1 MKKSYFVALFLLG
14 ISMSMLHSEVS
25 HLIIAPADF
34 LESAYELADYF
45 EEEYG
50 VEREVHD
57 IDEIISGSDDA
68 SEALYDYL
76 EAHFEEPGIQTE
88 GSSVLFIGSGTR
100 DWESGSIRNRIP
112 VYENESVMGIMSDSW
127 FVDFD
132 EDHRVDVAIGRIP
145 ASTEDEISGYLDR
158 YFSYLE
164 NENSGLWQRKLL
176 FCADDE
182 MKTGQI
188 EGINPTSGMN
198 HSGRSDDMMNSIE
211 DYYLKQQVY
220 GIDYEADESGYKP
233 AARDDI
239 IEIVNEG
246 VNLWCYTGHSAI
258 DMLGDEHY
266 FTEEDIVELNNNGRL
281 PFMFVA
287 GCKTGDFGTE
297 EVCLIEQLMFAGEGG
312 IIGAYASAEYTN
324 PTSNIQMGM
333 TFLSALYNDNS
344 SWGNAMLDAQYNS
357 PASIMNMVKYN
368 ILGDPLGYCMTGAAD
383 DLVINGEIE
392 MMLPGE
398 ELSFEWQCEPS
409 CTEAILAVVNA
420 SSYIEYSHTL
430 EDVTYE
436 YNRWCPGNVV
446 YSMINPVAGGWGYAQ
461 FTVPEEIVEGDDG
474 RIVCL
479 SESEVGE
486 TLSWFSGDIQM
497 GDNNGEEPDI
507 VPAGVIQ
514 LSNYPNPFNP
524 VTTIRYYLPEG
535 GNSELSIYNIKGGL
549 VKKLVNGSESEGWH
563 EHLWD
568 GRDQSGRS
576 TSSGIY
582 IIKLASEDRSLS
594 RKISQIK

>member
-1 MKKSYFVALFLLG
+1 MKKFYFAVLFLLG

-50 VEREVHD
+50 IEREVHD
-57 IDEIISGSDDA
+57 IDEIISGADDA

-76 EAHFEEPGIQTE
+76 EAHFEEPGIETE
-88 GSSVLFIGSGTR
+88 GSSVLLLGSGTQ

-112 VYENESVMGIMSDSW
+112 VYEKVGIMSDSW

-132 EDHRVDVAIGRIP
+132 EDHRADVAIGRIP
-145 ASTEDEISGYLDR
+145 ASTEDEISGYLNR

-164 NENSGLWQRKLL
+164 NESSGLWQRRLL

-182 MKTGQI
+182 MKTGEI
-188 EGINPTSGMN
+188 EGSTPLSGMN
-198 HSGRSDDMMNSIE
+198 HSARSDDLMNSIE
-211 DYYLKQQVY
+211 DYYLKRQVY
-220 GIDYEADESGYKP
+220 GIDYEANDDGYKP
-233 AARDDI
+233 AARNDI
-239 IEIVNEG
+239 IEILNEG
-246 VNLWCYTGHSAI
+246 VNLWCYTGHSWTTT
-258 DMLGDEHY
+258 LGDEHY
-266 FTEEDIVELNNNGRL
+266 FSEEDVADLANNGRRG
-281 PFMFVA
+281 FMFVA
-287 GCKTGDFGTE
+287 GCETGDFGNETP
-297 EVCLIEQLMFAGEGG
+297 CLAEQLLFAGSGG
-312 IIGAYASAEYTN
+312 IIGSYAPTESTG
-324 PTSNIQMGM
+324 PTSNNQMGM
-333 TFLSALYNDNS
+333 VLLSALCNDNC
-344 SWGNAMLDAQYNS
+344 SWGEAMLEAQYNS
-357 PASIMNMVKYN
+357 AASVSNTIKFN
-368 ILGDPLGYCMTGAAD
+368 ILGDPLAWLSNGTANDLITGE
-383 DLVINGEIE
+383 EIE
-392 MMLPGE
+392 NMLPGE
-398 ELSFEWQCEPS
+398 ELSFAWQCEPS

-446 YSMINPVAGGWGYAQ
+446 YSMISPVAGGWGYAQ
-461 FTVPEEIVEGDDG
+461 FTVPEEIVEGNDG
-474 RIVCL
+474 RIVCF
-479 SESEVGE
+479 SESEAGE

-507 VPAGVIQ
+507 VPAGAMQ

-524 VTTIRYYLPEG
+524 VTTIRYYLPEE
-535 GNSELSIYNIKGGL
+535 GNSELSIYNIKGNL
-549 VKKLVNGSESEGWH
+549 VRKLVSDSESEGWH

-582 IIKLASEDRSLS
+582 IIKLASEDQSLN
-594 RKISQIK
+594 RKISLIK